1 MASNMNRTKALW
13 AIGIAAI
20 IGLLDWFYMFYI
32 TSFTFQVKTQPVGVG
47 SLKFLI
53 PIQWLPILGV
63 FLATLVAWLELS
75 NKIFPRRTGP
85 EIDQLGYARLLR
97 AVAFSVMTFV
107 CVLYIPYLLGSNW
120 FWATVSGLG
129 HSVPQLHDVGLSLL
143 NKQEPA
149 MTLDPLWQYS
159 ISQILATAAMVLVAW
174 AFSRTARRPRKPR

>member
-1 MASNMNRTKALW
+1 MASNINRTKALW
-13 AIGIAAI
+13 AVGIAAG
-20 IGLLDWFYMFYI
+20 IGVLDWFCMFYI
-32 TSFTFQVKTQPVGVG
+32 TSFTLQVKTQTVGVG
-47 SLKFLI
+47 GFSFLI
-53 PIQWLPILGV
+53 PIEWLPILGV

-75 NKIFPRRTGP
+75 DKIFPRRSGP

-120 FWATVSGLG
+120 FWTKVSRFG
-129 HSVPQLHDVGLSLL
+129 HSIPQLRDIGLTLL
-143 NKQEPA
+143 NTQDPV

-159 ISQILATAAMVLVAW
+159 ISQVLATAAMLLVAW